1 MQTLSA
7 SRRNSAANNSAPN
20 SPRPS
25 ISGSLYSNTVA
36 TSNNSRMSSVNEE
49 EDDSSIFESQQ
60 KLLNHPKQS
69 LCSDKVKE
77 IRSCSERSD
86 SGFSECSSCYTAS
99 SQCVCGHSSFERST
113 SIVEEN
119 GINGVDAESAMA
131 EVLNKRL
138 EEIVE
143 THDSEVSSLDYE
155 EANRTPQS
163 VESPPNQEMP
173 LVTHRKISDIEK
185 RKISLEN
192 LMNKPQHIKHEFS
205 LEKLKKNSN
214 FSLLKEKFNSPEKD
228 ELAVQESVKLLRPA
242 VSRVSGV
249 QTNKNLASA
258 IDGNFT

>member
-25 ISGSLYSNTVA
+25 ISGSLYNNVA
-36 TSNNSRMSSVNEE
+36 TTSNNTRMSSVNEE
-49 EDDSSIFESQQ
+49 EDESLIFESQQ
-60 KLLNHPKQS
+60 KHLNLPKQS

-99 SQCVCGHSSFERST
+99 SQCVCSHSLFERST
-113 SIVEEN
+113 SIAEEN
-119 GINGVDAESAMA
+119 RQIGGEEENSMA

-143 THDSEVSSLDYE
+143 TINSEVSSLDYE
-155 EANRTPQS
+155 EANGTPQS
-163 VESPPNQEMP
+163 VESPPNKEITP
-173 LVTHRKISDIEK
+173 VAHRKISDIEK

-192 LMNKPQHIKHEFS
+192 LMNKPQQIKNEFS
-205 LEKLKKNSN
+205 LGKLKKSNN
-214 FSLLKEKFNSPEKD
+214 FSLLKEKFSSPD
-228 ELAVQESVKLLRPA
+228 DIVVHESVKFLRPA
-242 VSRVSGV
+242 VNVSDV
-249 QTNKNLASA
+249 KTNKVLTSA
-258 IDGNFT
+258 IDGNLI